1 MTPRAPTSP
10 RPASSV
16 ASSATTGSR
25 RVPERS
31 SPRLPSGPGHLDEAR
46 ALLVKL
52 VDASE
57 AVELSIQSVT
67 FSLVASAELALAQG
81 NARQAA
87 SALGAA
93 DGLRQRAGLRL
104 WPSKRRSEAELR
116 ARVSGNLGPQV
127 FENVFATGSQLNRRE
142 AIALVRSLAEAEA
155 QE

>member
-1 MTPRAPTSP
+1 
-10 RPASSV
+10 
-16 ASSATTGSR
+16 
-25 RVPERS
+25 
-31 SPRLPSGPGHLDEAR
+31 
-46 ALLVKL
+46 VKL

-81 NARQAA
+81 NARHAA

-93 DGLRQRAGLRL
+93 DGLRQRAGLRV

-116 ARVSGNLGPQV
+116 ARVSGNLGAQV

-142 AIALVRSLAEAEA
+142 AIALVRSLAEVDGSGEGRRKRGEEVAG
-155 QE
+155 

>member
-1 MTPRAPTSP
+1 
-10 RPASSV
+10 
-16 ASSATTGSR
+16 
-25 RVPERS
+25 
-31 SPRLPSGPGHLDEAR
+31 
-46 ALLVKL
+46 VKL

-155 QE
+155 RE